1 MGFKSNLIISTANFW
16 PLDKVL
22 LMSVDIPAV
31 ILAGGLGTRIREET
45 EFKPKPMVEVGGRP
59 VLWHIMKHLS
69 HFGINRFVICVGY
82 KGDVI
87 RDYFLNYKSRN
98 NDFTVNLGKSQELVF
113 HSNHLESE
121 WQVTV
126 AETGAQ
132 TNTGGR
138 VNRIQNFVRGE
149 DFLCTYGDGLADVN
163 IDSLLKFHN
172 NHNKI
177 GTITAVRPVSRFGIL
192 EINNS
197 DFVTSFKEKP
207 QTEGWI
213 NGGFF
218 IFKPEIFDQLS
229 DDIVLEK
236 EPLQNLASRNQLA
249 AFKHEG
255 FWQPMDTFR
264 ESKMLNEMWDT
275 GEAPW
280 RVN

>member
-1 MGFKSNLIISTANFW
+1 
-16 PLDKVL
+16 
-22 LMSVDIPAV
+22 MSVNIPVV

-45 EFKPKPMVEVGGRP
+45 EFKPKPMVEIGGRP

-69 HFGINRFVICVGY
+69 HYGINRFVICVGY

-87 RDYFLNYKSRN
+87 RDYFLNYRSRN
-98 NDFTVNLGKSQELVF
+98 NDFTINLGKTQDLIF
-113 HSNHLESE
+113 HSEHLESD
-121 WQVTV
+121 WHVTV
-126 AETGAQ
+126 AETGAF

-138 VNRIQNFVRGE
+138 VHKIQPYVKGE

-163 IDSLLKFHN
+163 IDDLHNFH
-172 NHNKI
+172 KKQSKV

-192 EINNS
+192 EIDETGVVS
-197 DFVTSFKEKP
+197 SFKEKP

-218 IFKPEIFDQLS
+218 IFKPEIFRHLS
-229 DDIVLEK
+229 KDIVLEK
-236 EPLQNLASRNQLA
+236 EPLQNLANLKQLA

-264 ESKMLNEMWDT
+264 ESKMLNEMWDSN
-275 GEAPW
+275 EAPW
-280 RVN
+280 KVD